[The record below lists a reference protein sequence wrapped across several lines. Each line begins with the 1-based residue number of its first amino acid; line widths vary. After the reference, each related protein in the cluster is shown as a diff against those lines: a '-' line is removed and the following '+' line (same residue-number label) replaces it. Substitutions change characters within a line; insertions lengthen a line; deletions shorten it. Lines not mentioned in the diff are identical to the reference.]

1 MLNKYLLCSS
11 IGKGSFPL
19 TSFDNALYN
28 SGISN
33 YNLVKVSSI
42 LPANMELNTS
52 VDIVEGSVLFT
63 AYSSKTAIRRN
74 EIISAAVA
82 VGIPKDA
89 EKVGVIMEFS
99 GLCDKQEA
107 EMKIISMVREAMSL
121 RNYEIKEI
129 ICQAVE
135 AKGSGDDYTTV
146 FAALA
151 MW

>member
-1 MLNKYLLCSS
+1 MLNKYLLCSGV
-11 IGKGSFPL
+11 GKGSFPL

-28 SGISN
+28 SGIAN

-42 LPANMELNTS
+42 LPVKMELNTS

-63 AYSSKTAIRRN
+63 AYSTKTTIKRN

-82 VGIPKDA
+82 VGIPKDT

-99 GLCDKQEA
+99 GSCNKQEA
-107 EMKIISMVREAMSL
+107 ETKITSMVKEAMSL

-129 ICQAVE
+129 ICQAIE
-135 AKGSGDDYTTV
+135 AKGSDKNYTTV